1 MIDKELK
8 KNLKRIK
15 YFTKSKQFVIK
26 LEPMAQ
32 SRPRFARRG
41 RGVVAYEKKEM
52 KVWRAECS
60 KLISEAF
67 ETEKLIE
74 APLLI
79 DVSFYIEPPKYIH
92 FKKKLKEKL
101 EAEEIFCSK
110 KPDIDNY
117 LKALLDSMTGVVFK
131 DDGQVVECRAR
142 KLYSLKPR
150 IEFEIKEILDND

>member
-1 MIDKELK
+1 MLYLNREE
-8 KNLKRIK
+8 N
-15 YFTKSKQFVIK
+15 SKITLY

-60 KLISEAF
+60 RLIKKAFGSE
-67 ETEKLIE
+67 ELMEN
-74 APLLI
+74 PLKI
-79 DVSFYIEPPKYIH
+79 DATFYIQPPKYISS
-92 FKKKLKEKL
+92 KKKLKEKL

-117 LKALLDSMTGVVFK
+117 LKALLDSMTGIVFK

-150 IEFEIKEILDND
+150 IEFVIKEMLEK

>member
-1 MIDKELK
+1 METSCFMICQK
-8 KNLKRIK
+8 I
-15 YFTKSKQFVIK
+15 VIN

-60 KLISEAF
+60 RLIEEAF
-67 ETEKLIE
+67 EVKKLIE
-74 APLLI
+74 GPLKI
-79 DVSFYIEPPKYIH
+79 DATFYIQPPKYISS
-92 FKKKLKEKL
+92 KKKLKEKL

-110 KPDIDNY
+110 KPDIDNF
-117 LKALLDSMTGVVFK
+117 LKALLDSMTGIIFK

-142 KLYSLKPR
+142 KLYSLKQR
-150 IEFEIKEILDND
+150 IEFEIKESLDNGC

>member
-1 MIDKELK
+1 MEMMFSVKCVMNNFK
-8 KNLKRIK
+8 K
-15 YFTKSKQFVIK
+15 FTLY

-52 KVWRAECS
+52 KIWRAECS
-60 KLISEAF
+60 KLIKEVF
-67 ETEKLIE
+67 GTEKLIE
-74 APLLI
+74 GPLKI
-79 DVSFYIEPPKYIH
+79 DTTFYIHPPKYISS
-92 FKKKLKEKL
+92 KKKLRGKL

-117 LKALLDSMTGVVFK
+117 LKALLDSMTGIVFK

-142 KLYSLKPR
+142 KLYSMKPK
-150 IEFEIKEILDND
+150 IIFWLEEY

>member
-1 MIDKELK
+1 MICQK
-8 KNLKRIK
+8 
-15 YFTKSKQFVIK
+15 TVIS

-60 KLISEAF
+60 KLIKEAF

-74 APLLI
+74 GPLKI
-79 DVSFYIEPPKYIH
+79 DATFYIQPPKYV
-92 FKKKLKEKL
+92 FSKKRGKEKL
-101 EAEEIFCSK
+101 EAEKLFCGK

-117 LKALLDSMTGVVFK
+117 LKALLDSMTGIVFK

-142 KLYSLKPR
+142 KLYSPKPR
-150 IEFEIKEILDND
+150 IEFVIKEILENE

>member
-1 MIDKELK
+1 
-8 KNLKRIK
+8 
-15 YFTKSKQFVIK
+15 
-26 LEPMAQ
+26 MAQ

-52 KVWRAECS
+52 KAWRAECS
-60 KLISEAF
+60 KLVEEAF
-67 ETEKLIE
+67 EAKKLIE
-74 APLLI
+74 GPLKI
-79 DVSFYIEPPKYIH
+79 DAIFYIQPPKHIS

-117 LKALLDSMTGVVFK
+117 LKALLDSMTGIVFK

-150 IEFEIKEILDND
+150 IKFTIKEVLENE

>member
-1 MIDKELK
+1 MLYLNREE
-8 KNLKRIK
+8 N
-15 YFTKSKQFVIK
+15 SKITLY

-41 RGVVAYEKKEM
+41 RGVVAYEKKEI
-52 KVWRAECS
+52 KSWRAECS
-60 KLISEAF
+60 RLIEEAF
-67 ETEKLIE
+67 GAEELAE
-74 APLLI
+74 GPLKI
-79 DVSFYIEPPKYIH
+79 DATFYVQPPKYISS
-92 FKKKLKEKL
+92 KKKLKEKL

-142 KLYSLKPR
+142 KLYSMKPR

>member
-1 MIDKELK
+1 MAIIKE
-8 KNLKRIK
+8 NGS
-15 YFTKSKQFVIK
+15 FSVK

-52 KVWRAECS
+52 KTWRAECS
-60 KLISEAF
+60 RLIKEAF
-67 ETEKLIE
+67 DSEELIE
-74 APLLI
+74 CPLKI
-79 DVSFYIEPPKYIH
+79 DATFYIQPPKYISS
-92 FKKKLKEKL
+92 KKKLREKL

-110 KPDIDNY
+110 KPDVDNY
-117 LKALLDSMTGVVFK
+117 IKSLLDSMTGVVFK

-150 IEFEIKEILDND
+150 IEFTIREVLENE

>member
-1 MIDKELK
+1 MIYQKVVLD
-8 KNLKRIK
+8 
-15 YFTKSKQFVIK
+15 

-41 RGVVAYEKKEM
+41 RGVAAYEKKEM
-52 KVWRAECS
+52 KAWRSECS
-60 KLISEAF
+60 KLIKEAF
-67 ETEKLIE
+67 GAEELAE
-74 APLLI
+74 GPLKI
-79 DVSFYIEPPKYIH
+79 DATFYIQSPKYISS
-92 FKKKLKEKL
+92 KKKLRKKL

-110 KPDIDNY
+110 KPDVDNY

-150 IEFEIKEILDND
+150 IEFKIKETLDND